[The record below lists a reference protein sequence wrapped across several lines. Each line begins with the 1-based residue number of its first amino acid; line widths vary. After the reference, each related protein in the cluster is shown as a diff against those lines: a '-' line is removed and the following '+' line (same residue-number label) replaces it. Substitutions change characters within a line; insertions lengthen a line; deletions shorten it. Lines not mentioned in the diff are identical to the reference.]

1 MAPLRVLA
9 SLYALTGL
17 VNSLAVTPKWS
28 STCSTSQPG
37 LAQVALDEALSL
49 FEFERGAEADAP
61 DLVIL
66 CVGQPFEK
74 RFVELADAAA
84 ARLGAKVLVSVLGG
98 GVVGGGREHEFEPC
112 ISVLGGALPP
122 GTEASPFVLGRR
134 APGAPFDSDN
144 WSKVVAPLFSRLQR
158 TEAHAKPAAFLLFG
172 DPQSAIDTA
181 VEFIDES
188 CPTSVVVGGL
198 TCPLQRDVPSIA
210 LHEDGAARTV
220 TPGSVVGVALRGPR
234 LEVHSITAQGAVG
247 VGPVM
252 RVTACP
258 RPNVIAQLDGKKAV
272 DRLREC
278 AAEAVAAQPRLDAQ
292 MKTGVL
298 VGVSNRGLREGA
310 AAVVDDG
317 FLVRAVAGATTDGS
331 LVIGDGKI
339 RAGSTLQL
347 HVRDGDAARADL
359 RQVLQRYALE
369 RAFAYSPGANP
380 LAVFLV
386 ACSGRGEALFGNRG
400 HDSDAIRAAFDYA
413 VPVGGFF
420 ANGELGPIAA
430 TAAADEQKATHLH
443 GFTSVAAIL
452 YDSGDAENGGG

>member
-1 MAPLRVLA
+1 
-9 SLYALTGL
+9 
-17 VNSLAVTPKWS
+17 
-28 STCSTSQPG
+28 
-37 LAQVALDEALSL
+37 
-49 FEFERGAEADAP
+49 
-61 DLVIL
+61 VIL

-98 GVVGGGREHEFEPC
+98 GVVGGGREHEFEAC

-144 WSKVVAPLFSRLQR
+144 WSNVVAPLFSKLQR
-158 TEAHAKPAAFLLFG
+158 TDAFSKPAAFLLFG

-198 TCPLQRDVPSIA
+198 TCPLSRDVPSIA
-210 LHEDGAARTV
+210 LHEHGAARTV
-220 TPGSVVGVALRGPR
+220 TAGSVVGVALRGPR

-278 AAEAVAAQPRLDAQ
+278 AAEAVAAAPRLDAQ

-298 VGVSNRGLREGA
+298 VGVSNRGPREA
-310 AAVVDDG
+310 AAPPSAVDDG

-347 HVRDGDAARADL
+347 HVRDADAARADL
-359 RQVLQRYALE
+359 KQVLQRYALE
-369 RAFAYSPGANP
+369 RAFAYAPNSNP

-430 TAAADEQKATHLH
+430 TAAADGPKATHLH

-452 YDSGDAENGGG
+452 YDSGEDDAGGG